1 MKEENKTNQRSKI
14 LDLIHEKGS
23 ATVREIFTE
32 LNINSPTKRLSELRK
47 MGVIRE
53 EWDFRLHEDGSK
65 VRFKRYTLN
74 E

>member
-1 MKEENKTNQRSKI
+1 MNEKSKTNQRSLI
-14 LDLIHEKGS
+14 LELMHIRGS
-23 ATVREIFTE
+23 VTVRDIFTE

-53 EWDFRLHEDGSK
+53 DWDFKLHEDGRK
-65 VRFKRYTLN
+65 VRFKRYMLN

>member
-1 MKEENKTNQRSKI
+1 MKEESKTNQRSKI
-14 LDLIHEKGS
+14 LDLIHERGS
-23 ATVREIFTE
+23 ATVRDIFTE

-47 MGVIRE
+47 MGVIKE
-53 EWDFRLHEDGSK
+53 DWDFNLHEDGSK